1 MSPSRRLFVQ
11 RALQALLVLLSVG
24 VALYALAAYALL
36 PLGAVLHPE
45 LRPSFAAHAPLLVY
59 LHVFGAAVALLLWP
73 LQLAPGLRRRR
84 PALHRGVG
92 WLLLLL
98 GVGVGGVSGLL
109 LALQAHGGPWARS
122 GFALLALL
130 WLASGV
136 QALRCA
142 RQGDLPGHRRWMLR
156 QVALALAAVTL
167 RLLLPAGIVAGL
179 PLALA
184 YPLVAWLCWVPNLL
198 LAEWLLRRGTP
209 QRPAPERV
217 SAAPRPASP
226 ARPRPARH
234 AARRARAHP
243 D

>member
-1 MSPSRRLFVQ
+1 MNPSPRPIVQ
-11 RALQALLVLLSVG
+11 RTPLALLVALSVG

-59 LHVFGAAVALLLWP
+59 LHVFGAAVSLLLWP

-92 WLLLLL
+92 WLLLVL

-136 QALRCA
+136 LAVRCA

-198 LAEWLLRRGTP
+198 LAEWLLRRRVTTA
-209 QRPAPERV
+209 PAV

-234 AARRARAHP
+234 AARRARARP